1 MRRFLATA
9 AALVAAV
16 TLAACSSGSEGANTD
31 TNTSSPSQTTSA
43 DSGSTESGSETGS
56 SSEAPVVT
64 QTSEVNEGSFDK
76 DTLNIDTFLDM
87 TTWDPAL
94 ADIGFEVVYMSA
106 VYDPLIALDANS
118 QPIPALATSWEWS
131 PDFLTLTM
139 KLRDGITFDDGTKF
153 DADAAVV
160 NLNHLKDGVR
170 SQEAYVNVASIE
182 KVDDMTI
189 KITMKQKDDS
199 FLYFLGIGRSWM
211 TSPKAIEADD
221 FSKPMGSGPYT
232 YDAAAST
239 PQSEYHF
246 HKRDGYWD
254 DATYPFK
261 NVTLFPIFDGTA
273 GINAMLAGQVD
284 MIYGSTTDMQT
295 ARDNGW
301 NIFQGIAT
309 WSGIQ
314 FADFNGDRIPALK
327 DLRVRQAIAMSYD
340 AASALEANGG
350 ADAGVLTNQV
360 FPVGSDIEDP
370 SLRDMYAYNLD
381 KAKQLMA
388 DAGYADGFD
397 VTMPMSIIFQS
408 LQPATEQ
415 ALSDLGIKVTW
426 EDMSPPDYQA
436 KVGTYPMYLA
446 VVAIDSNDVANVQRQ
461 IVQKQWYN
469 PQPAADVNPE
479 IGALAKKALEATG
492 DEQITLI
499 KELNKKVTE
508 FEPRAVWSQG
518 KNTWFTVPGI
528 TVTPITG
535 TMFPPLRYIQ
545 KG

>member
-1 MRRFLATA
+1 MRRILATT

-16 TLAACSSGSEGANTD
+16 TLAACSSGSEGASS
-31 TNTSSPSQTTSA
+31 NTSTPSETSA
-43 DSGSTESGSETGS
+43 ATDSGSTESGSEAGS
-56 SSEAPVVT
+56 DTAAPVVT

-106 VYDPLIALDANS
+106 VYDPLIALDAGSN
-118 QPIPALATSWEWS
+118 PIPALATSWQWS
-131 PDFLTLTM
+131 DDGLTLTM
-139 KLRDGITFDDGTKF
+139 KLRDDVTFDDGTRF
-153 DADAAVV
+153 DADAAIV

-170 SQEAYVNVASIE
+170 SQEAYVNVDSFA
-182 KVDDMTI
+182 KVDDSTI
-189 KITMKQKDDS
+189 EIHMKQKDDA

-221 FSKPMGSGPYT
+221 FAQPQGSGPYT

-254 DATYPFK
+254 DATFPFQ
-261 NVTLFPIFDGTA
+261 NVVLFPIFDGTA
-273 GINAMLAGQVD
+273 GLNAMLAGQID
-284 MIYGSTTDMQT
+284 MLYAGTTDIPT
-295 ARDNGW
+295 ARENGW

-309 WSGIQ
+309 WAGIQ
-314 FADFNGDRIPALK
+314 FADFKGERVPALK
-327 DLRVRQAIAMSYD
+327 ELKVRQAIAMAYD
-340 AASALEANGG
+340 AKSALEANGG
-350 ADAGVLTNQV
+350 DDAGVLTNQA

-370 SLRDMYAYNLD
+370 SLRDRYAYDLD
-381 KAKQLMA
+381 QAKQLMA
-388 DAGYADGFD
+388 DAGYPDGFE
-397 VTMPMSIIFQS
+397 VTMPMSIIYQS
-408 LQPATEQ
+408 MQPAVEQ
-415 ALSDLGIKVTW
+415 ALNDLGIKVTW
-426 EDMSPPDYQA
+426 QDMSPADYQA
-436 KVGTYPMYLA
+436 KVGSYAMYLA
-446 VVAIDSNDVANVQRQ
+446 VIALDSNDVANVQRQ
-461 IVQKQWYN
+461 IVQEQWYN
-469 PQPAADVNPE
+469 PQPAAEMDPA
-479 IGALAKKALEATG
+479 IGELAKKALAAGG
-492 DEQITLI
+492 DEQTSLI
-499 KELNKKVTE
+499 KQLNEKVTE
-508 FEPRAVWSQG
+508 FEPRAIWSQG

>member
-1 MRRFLATA
+1 MRRILATA

-16 TLAACSSGSEGANTD
+16 TLAACSSGSEGANT
-31 TNTSSPSQTTSA
+31 NTSTPSETSA
-43 DSGSTESGSETGS
+43 ATDS
-56 SSEAPVVT
+56 SSSDDGGESSDAPVVT

-76 DTLNIDTFLDM
+76 DTINIDTFLDM

-106 VYDPLIALDANS
+106 VYDPLIALDADSN
-118 QPIPALATSWEWS
+118 PIPALATEWEWS
-131 PDFLTLTM
+131 DDGLTLTM

-170 SQEAYVNVASIE
+170 SQEAYVNVDSIE

-189 KITMKQKDDS
+189 QINMKQKDDA

-221 FSKPMGSGPYT
+221 FAQPQGSGPYI

-254 DATYPFK
+254 DATFPFQ

-273 GINAMLAGQVD
+273 GLNAMLAGQVD
-284 MIYGSTTDMQT
+284 MIYGSTTDIQT

-309 WSGIQ
+309 WAGIQ
-314 FADFNGDRIPALK
+314 FADFNGERVPALK
-327 DLRVRQAIAMSYD
+327 DLRVRQAIAMAYD
-340 AASALEANGG
+340 AKSALEANGG
-350 ADAGVLTNQV
+350 DDSGVLTNQA

-370 SLRDMYAYNLD
+370 SLRDMYAYDLD

-388 DAGYADGFD
+388 DAGYADGFQ
-397 VTMPMSIIFQS
+397 VTMPMSIIYQS
-408 LQPATEQ
+408 MQPAVEQ
-415 ALSDLGIKVTW
+415 ALNDLGITVTW
-426 EDMSPPDYQA
+426 EDMSPADYQA

-446 VVAIDSNDVANVQRQ
+446 VIALDSNDVANVQRQ

-469 PQPAADVNPE
+469 PQPAAEMDPA
-479 IGALAKKALEATG
+479 IGELATQALAAIG
-492 DEQITLI
+492 DEQTSLI

-508 FEPRAVWSQG
+508 FEPRAIWSQG
-518 KNTWFTVPGI
+518 KNTWFTAPGI
-528 TVTPITG
+528 QVTPITG